1 MLHISFV
8 VRYSGEGKAI
18 DGPKRENPEDREKR
32 LYFSRNRSGYGNQS
46 IVFYAEFLM
55 DEHKSA
61 YENMKEMTGAERFR
75 YFREYYLVRTLVI
88 LAAAG
93 LIFHLVW
100 HYTHLP
106 GECVFYGFV
115 FNDMYETDGKA
126 RTVDTFEKLAGE
138 GTFADLTE
146 ALDEQIYTELE
157 EQLVYCAGYE
167 EQDLSYAEDP
177 FREAGNGAGE
187 VLPYG
192 IVISEGER
200 YRAIS
205 MTGDEFLCG
214 IVANSRHTDNAE
226 AAIAYFMST
235 GE

>member
-1 MLHISFV
+1 
-8 VRYSGEGKAI
+8 
-18 DGPKRENPEDREKR
+18 
-32 LYFSRNRSGYGNQS
+32 
-46 IVFYAEFLM
+46 M

-126 RTVDTFEKLAGE
+126 RTVLDLAELMQVGEEQVLLDEGHDTGTDGDMQLATLLANERLDLIICPRDTFEKLAGE
-138 GTFADLTE
+138 GK
-146 ALDEQIYTELE
+146 IYTELE

-177 FREAGNGAGE
+177 FHEAGNGAGE

>member
-1 MLHISFV
+1 ML
-8 VRYSGEGKAI
+8 
-18 DGPKRENPEDREKR
+18 
-32 LYFSRNRSGYGNQS
+32 
-46 IVFYAEFLM
+46 YAEFEM
-55 DEHKSA
+55 DEHKST
-61 YENMKEMTGAERFR
+61 YDNMKEMTGAERFR

-88 LAAAG
+88 LAAVAF
-93 LIFHLVW
+93 IFHLVW

-106 GECVFYGFV
+106 GECVFYGLV
-115 FNDMYETDGKA
+115 FNDLYEADGKA
-126 RTVDTFEKLAGE
+126 RVVRDLAELMQAGEEQLLIDEGHDTGTDGDMQLATLLANERLDLIICPRDTFVKLAGE
-138 GTFADLTE
+138 GTFVNLIE
-146 ALDEQIYTELE
+146 VLDEHMYTELK

-177 FREAGNGAGE
+177 FHEAGNGAGE

-200 YRAIS
+200 YSAIS

-226 AAIAYFMST
+226 LAITYFMST